1 MYIKGHVSF
10 VSCPFGVPSGKMIY
24 LLDMFGVAVFAI
36 SGALTAGRKGMD
48 LFGIMVVAIVTA
60 VGGGTLRDVL
70 LDRQPFWIS
79 DPMYLLAILTAAA
92 AILVYVRFL
101 RPPDGSLLVADAFG
115 LSLFTIT
122 GAQTAELSGVAAPIV
137 VVMGVMTGAAGGAM
151 RDLLC
156 AEVPLVL
163 RKEIYATAAI
173 AGATLFIV
181 LTRFEIPGTITV
193 PASMALIF
201 ALRLAAIRYD
211 LNAPSVTFGDRPK
224 PRGRLD
230 RGV

>member
-1 MYIKGHVSF
+1 
-10 VSCPFGVPSGKMIY
+10 MIY
-24 LLDMFGVAVFAI
+24 LLDMFGVAVFAV

-48 LFGIMVVAIVTA
+48 LFGIMVVAVVTA

-70 LDRQPFWIS
+70 LDRPVFWIS
-79 DPMYLLAILTAAA
+79 DPTYLLAILSAA
-92 AILVYVRFL
+92 AILVYVRFF

-122 GAQTAELSGVAAPIV
+122 GAQTAELLGVSAPIV
-137 VVMGVMTGAAGGAM
+137 VVMGVMTGAAGGVM
-151 RDLLC
+151 RDVLC

-163 RKEIYATAAI
+163 RKEIYATASI
-173 AGATLFIV
+173 AGAVLFVV
-181 LTRFEIPGTITV
+181 LTRLDVPGTSAV

-211 LNAPSVTFGDRPK
+211 LHAPSVNFGEANRPA
-224 PRGRLD
+224 PRGKLK
-230 RGV
+230 RGA

>member
-1 MYIKGHVSF
+1 
-10 VSCPFGVPSGKMIY
+10 MIY
-24 LLDMFGVAVFAI
+24 LLDLFGVAVFAI

-48 LFGIMVVAIVTA
+48 LFGIVVVAVVTA

-70 LDRQPFWIS
+70 LDREVFWIS
-79 DPMYLLAILTAAA
+79 DPTYLLAILTGTAV
-92 AILVYVRFL
+92 ILIYVRFF

-122 GAQTAELSGVAAPIV
+122 GAQTAELLGVAAPIV

-151 RDLLC
+151 RDVLC

-163 RKEIYATAAI
+163 RKEIYATASI
-173 AGATLFIV
+173 AGAAVFVV
-181 LTRFEIPGTITV
+181 LTRFEVPADFAV

-211 LNAPSVTFGDRPK
+211 LNAPSVTLGDHPA
-224 PRGRLD
+224 PRGKLK
-230 RGV
+230 RGA

>member
-1 MYIKGHVSF
+1 
-10 VSCPFGVPSGKMIY
+10 MIY

-48 LFGIMVVAIVTA
+48 LFGIVVVAIVTA

-70 LDRQPFWIS
+70 LDRQAFWIS
-79 DPMYLLAILTAAA
+79 DPTYLLATLTGAT
-92 AILVYVRFL
+92 AIMVYVRFF
-101 RPPDGSLLVADAFG
+101 RPPEGSLLVADAFG

-122 GAQTAELSGVAAPIV
+122 GAQTAELSGVPAPIV
-137 VVMGVMTGAAGGAM
+137 VVMGVMTGVVGGAL

-163 RKEIYATAAI
+163 RKEIYATAAL
-173 AGATLFIV
+173 AGATVFVV
-181 LTRFEIPGTITV
+181 LTRFEVPGTFAV

-201 ALRLAAIRYD
+201 ALRIAAIRYD
-211 LNAPSVTFGDRPK
+211 LNAPSVTFGDRPV
-224 PRGRLD
+224 PRGRLRKD
-230 RGV
+230 V

>member
-1 MYIKGHVSF
+1 
-10 VSCPFGVPSGKMIY
+10 MIY

-48 LFGIMVVAIVTA
+48 LFGIVVVAIVTA

-70 LDRQPFWIS
+70 LDRQAFWIS
-79 DPMYLLAILTAAA
+79 DPTYLLAILAAA
-92 AILVYVRFL
+92 AVLLVYTRFF

-122 GAQTAELSGVAAPIV
+122 GAQTAELSGVPAPIV
-137 VVMGVMTGAAGGAM
+137 IVMGAMTGVAGGAM
-151 RDLLC
+151 RDVLC

-173 AGATLFIV
+173 AGATLFVV
-181 LTRFEIPGTITV
+181 LTRFEVPGTITV

-201 ALRLAAIRYD
+201 ALRIAAIRYD
-211 LNAPSVTFGDRPK
+211 LNAPSVTLGGEPRPT
-224 PRGRLD
+224 PRGKLK
-230 RGV
+230 RGA